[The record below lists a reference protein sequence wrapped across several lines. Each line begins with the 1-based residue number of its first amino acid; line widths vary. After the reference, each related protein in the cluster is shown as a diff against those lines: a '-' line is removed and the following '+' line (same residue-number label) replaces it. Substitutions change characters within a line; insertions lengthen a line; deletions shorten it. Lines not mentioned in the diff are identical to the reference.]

1 MTRFLLVLGLLLGG
15 AALAGGVVHL
25 VKVDAAGEVEFAPRI
40 DSSAA
45 SWWLTRAKTVAESA
59 STLDEA
65 ARLDPR

>member
-15 AALAGGVVHL
+15 AALAGGVIHL
-25 VKVDAAGEVEFAPRI
+25 VEVDAAGDVAFAPRI
-40 DSSAA
+40 DTAA
-45 SWWLTRAKTVAESA
+45 LDWWVDRAKSMVAKA